1 MILRAIR
8 YPGNA
13 HRSPAANR
21 LPLATTLLVAT
32 LSSLGSGMAG
42 SQSLPTD
49 AAGQLA
55 PDEPPDLS
63 IGDISR
69 YVDAARLAIPLP
81 EALEEIIVW
90 GRVPGTL
97 PERRVMPQGLG
108 AIAHAVTNPLQAW
121 RILAP
126 DPNLQI
132 PGRSEDDLSRP
143 PGSHRARILEPG
155 RVYD

>member
-1 MILRAIR
+1 VVRLAGIAVLLF
-8 YPGNA
+8 
-13 HRSPAANR
+13 AAVTGSAAQASEGGVSSSSAEGPHAKHE
-21 LPLATTLLVAT
+21 PL
-32 LSSLGSGMAG
+32 
-42 SQSLPTD
+42 
-49 AAGQLA
+49 
-55 PDEPPDLS
+55 DLS

-81 EALEEIIVW
+81 EELEEIIVW

-108 AIAHAVTNPLQAW
+108 AIAHAVASPLQAW